1 MLGILPE
8 EDDVFLNNLSD
19 KTRAFRLL
27 ASNLLADKNRLYDVT
42 RKYTGVFGNLRR
54 LLRKGL

>member
-1 MLGILPE
+1 M
-8 EDDVFLNNLSD
+8 NNLSD

-27 ASNLLADKNRLYDVT
+27 ASNLLSDKNRLYDVT